1 MSQEQKTYGLIG
13 KNIGYSFS
21 KNYFLDKFLKKNMEN
36 CCYKNFDLE
45 SINNLGEVL
54 KTPSLKGLNI
64 TIPYKESIIPFLDS
78 LSPEAKTIGAVN
90 TVEFKEGK
98 LIGHNTDHIG
108 FHNSI
113 KPFLENTME
122 RALILGT
129 GGASKAVIYALNK
142 IGIDCLSVSR
152 SPKGNQLSY
161 SDLNEYVFKHHL
173 LIVNTTP
180 LGTNP
185 NSNGYPEIPYQ
196 YLSEKHLLVDLV
208 YNPSE
213 TLFLK
218 KGKEHKASILNGKA
232 MLIHQAEAAWEIW
245 NT

>member
-1 MSQEQKTYGLIG
+1 MKYFGLVG
-13 KNIGYSFS
+13 LDLKHSFS
-21 KNYFLDKFLKKNMEN
+21 VSFFEEKFKRDSIHEVS
-36 CCYKNFDLE
+36 YKNLELSDVSIFRDLIKNK
-45 SINNLGEVL
+45 SFSGINV
-54 KTPSLKGLNI
+54 

-78 LSPEAKTIGAVN
+78 LSEEAKMIGAVN
-90 TVEFKEGK
+90 TIEFKEGE

-113 KPFLENTME
+113 KPFLDNTME

-129 GGASKAVIYALNK
+129 GGASKAVIYALKK

-152 SPKGNQLSY
+152 NPIGNQLSY
-161 SDLNEYVFKHHL
+161 NDLNEYVFKHHL

-180 LGTNP
+180 LGTSP
-185 NSNGYPEIPYQ
+185 NVNECPEIPYK
-196 YLSEKHLLVDLV
+196 YISEKHLLVDLV

-218 KGKEHKASILNGKA
+218 KGAEQKATTLNGKA
-232 MLIHQAEAAWEIW
+232 MLIHQAEAAWAIW
-245 NT
+245 TS

>member
-1 MSQEQKTYGLIG
+1 MKHFGLVG
-13 KNIGYSFS
+13 FDLKHSFS
-21 KNYFLDKFLKKNMEN
+21 VSFFEDKFKRDGILNTS
-36 CCYKNFDLE
+36 YKNFELSEISDFSDLLQ
-45 SINNLGEVL
+45 NN
-54 KTPSLKGLNI
+54 SFSGLNV

-78 LSPEAKTIGAVN
+78 LSSEAKSIGAVN
-90 TVEFKEGK
+90 TIEFKEGK

-129 GGASKAVIYALNK
+129 GGASKAVIYALTK

-152 SPKGNQLSY
+152 KPKENQLSY
-161 SDLNEYVFKHHL
+161 EDLNEYVFKHHL
-173 LIVNTTP
+173 LVVNTTP
-180 LGTNP
+180 LGTSP
-185 NSNGYPEIPYQ
+185 NINECPEIPYK
-196 YLSEKHLLVDLV
+196 YLTEKHLLVDLV

-218 KGKEHKASILNGKA
+218 KGKKQNATILNGNA
-232 MLIHQAEAAWEIW
+232 MLIHQAEAAWAIW
-245 NT
+245 NS

>member
-1 MSQEQKTYGLIG
+1 MKHFGLVG
-13 KNIGYSFS
+13 LDLKHSFS
-21 KNYFLDKFLKKNMEN
+21 VYFFEEKFKSDGIHNCSYENFELSNVGVFLDLIKN
-36 CCYKNFDLE
+36 KSFAG
-45 SINNLGEVL
+45 I
-54 KTPSLKGLNI
+54 NI
-64 TIPYKESIIPFLDS
+64 TIPYKKSIIPFLDS

-161 SDLNEYVFKHHL
+161 SDLNEYVFNHHL

-180 LGTNP
+180 LGTSP
-185 NSNGYPEIPYQ
+185 NSNECPEIPYQ

-218 KGKEHKASILNGKA
+218 KGKEHKSSILNGKA
-232 MLIHQAEAAWEIW
+232 MLINQAEAAWAIW
-245 NT
+245 NS